1 MAIRDHY
8 RLFREKRDDFR
19 TTLRRRG
26 EPPHR
31 TSSTSNDRDS
41 IDMAPPTKV
50 PIRPLW
56 ADIRDAIEERFDHLR
71 RSLTSLRDVQ
81 ESVLRDTLGSRAIE
95 LDRSMETL
103 SSAITKDAR
112 EVSKMIRRVARVDG
126 VSSREEASLRK
137 AMTMEL
143 SMRHR
148 EFLKTFRASRK
159 TFVERLVVVRRAGG
173 GGGSY
178 EEEDE
183 SDLSSLL
190 GSTQKRTR
198 VSSTS
203 STATLTRRDKDI
215 SRIARSIAELAEMF
229 QEMNTIVVEQGTM
242 LDRIDYNMDVVVEKT
257 RKGVFQLEQA
267 EEQQKSNRA
276 LKCIAILLCL
286 IFFLIVVYA
295 VKKS

>member
-1 MAIRDHY
+1 
-8 RLFREKRDDFR
+8 
-19 TTLRRRG
+19 
-26 EPPHR
+26 
-31 TSSTSNDRDS
+31 
-41 IDMAPPTKV
+41 MAPQTKV

-215 SRIARSIAELAEMF
+215 SRIARPVEALAPSSR
-229 QEMNTIVVEQGTM
+229 NI
-242 LDRIDYNMDVVVEKT
+242 
-257 RKGVFQLEQA
+257 
-267 EEQQKSNRA
+267 
-276 LKCIAILLCL
+276 
-286 IFFLIVVYA
+286 
-295 VKKS
+295 